1 MPISS
6 LQLEIHL
13 EMGSVN
19 FMFETFEN
27 FIKLIFIV
35 NVFKTF
41 KNWMRQRKHF
51 LAQRNSDET
60 FNQWNFQ

>member
-1 MPISS
+1 MCFLYNAVCYLKCTDMPISS

-41 KNWMRQRKHF
+41 KN
-51 LAQRNSDET
+51 
-60 FNQWNFQ
+60 